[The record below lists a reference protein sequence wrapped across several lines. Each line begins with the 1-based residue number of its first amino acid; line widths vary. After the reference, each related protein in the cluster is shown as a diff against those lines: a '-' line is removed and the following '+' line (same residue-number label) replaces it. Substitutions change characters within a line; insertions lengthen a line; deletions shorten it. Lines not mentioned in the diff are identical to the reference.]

1 METKETETQK
11 GLSTQAFEQLRADII
26 QGHLRPSE
34 RLRIQ
39 GLSEHYHVGATAIRE
54 ALSRLV
60 SDGMVDFEDKRGFC
74 VTPVS
79 RDELLDLT
87 QTRIDIES
95 LAMRYAV
102 ERGDIDWESNLL
114 SAYHRLSRT
123 PVPDSPEKHLAWAHA
138 HQQFHEALVAG
149 CGSPWLLRL
158 CRLLYDK
165 SERYRNVAERH
176 RNVAERHTTPTD
188 RDTVDE
194 HKQLLD
200 AAMARDADLISRHL
214 AEHYGRTAS
223 IILEANFADT
233 PVPEKLSA
241 PRASAKTSTT

>member
-11 GLSTQAFEQLRADII
+11 GLSTQAFGQLRADII
-26 QGHLRPSE
+26 QGRLRPSE

-74 VTPVS
+74 VSPVS

-87 QTRIDIES
+87 QVRIDIES

-102 ERGDIDWESNLL
+102 ERGDLGWESTLL
-114 SAYHRLSRT
+114 SSFHRLSKT
-123 PVPDSPEKHLAWAHA
+123 SPPVSPEKHVVWADA

-149 CGSPWLLRL
+149 CGSPWLIRL

-176 RNVAERHTTPTD
+176 TASAD
-188 RDTVDE
+188 RDTVAE

-200 AAMARDADLISRHL
+200 AAMARDADLIGRHL
-214 AEHYGRTAS
+214 AEHYGRTTS

-233 PVPEKLSA
+233 PAPEKLSA
-241 PRASAKTSTT
+241 PHASARASTT

>member
-11 GLSTQAFEQLRADII
+11 GLSTQAFEQLRVDII

-74 VTPVS
+74 VSPVS

-102 ERGDIDWESNLL
+102 QRGDLGWESNLL
-114 SAYHRLSRT
+114 SAFHRLSRT
-123 PVPDSPEKHLAWAHA
+123 PVPYSPEKHVAWADA

-176 RNVAERHTTPTD
+176 PLSAD

-200 AAMARDADLISRHL
+200 GAMARDADLLSLHL
-214 AEHYGRTAS
+214 AEHYGRTTS
-223 IILEANFADT
+223 IILETNFGNIT
-233 PVPEKLSA
+233 VTGESSA
-241 PRASAKTSTT
+241 PRALVKTNKA